1 MEPKC
6 GFCGSTEYTGVR
18 RNRGGVNL
26 VLIICSSC
34 GAILAAANTKD

>member
-6 GFCGSTEYTGVR
+6 GFCGSTEYKGLTR
-18 RNRGGVNL
+18 SRGG

-34 GAILAAANTKD
+34 GAILAAVKTDN